1 MNKHGSVNTFFE
13 QTFKNGRKVVMPNT
27 PIVFNETRNK
37 VKEAPSLG
45 KDSQAILQSLGYS
58 EEDVKAFIEKGVV
71 KVQ

>member
-1 MNKHGSVNTFFE
+1 
-13 QTFKNGRKVVMPNT
+13 MPNT